1 MSSLNHVNRFWNRNP
16 FFYRMRFKL
25 LLRKTNENEFNDLY
39 YNRYNSKKY
48 IPKVYYTF
56 NNSIFKNREHNLND
70 LEKTLVIANWLR
82 DNTKGG
88 PGLGK
93 SSSETLE
100 YMINSY
106 YGVCSDFSQVFNN
119 FCVINDLKTR
129 EWGINNL
136 NFNGGGHS
144 FNEVYINELNK
155 WILID
160 VSKSIYFFD
169 EDINVPLSAKEV
181 FEKSRLKITKQYH
194 CYNNKQKN
202 DEKEIEKFFFT
213 EDVQA
218 FIIHKYR
225 NRVYDWFLNRFKKL
239 PIPIVH
245 GLVFLI
251 GKSYTYKLIE
261 LPTLK
266 ETDF

>member
-1 MSSLNHVNRFWNRNP
+1 MSLPNHVNKFWNRNP

-25 LLRKTNENEFNDLY
+25 LLRKTHDNEFNNLN
-39 YNRYNSKKY
+39 YNKYNSKKA
-48 IPKVYYTF
+48 IPEAYHTINK
-56 NNSIFKNREHNLND
+56 SIFLNVNED
-70 LEKTLVIANWLR
+70 LSDMEKTLSIANWLR
-82 DNTKGG
+82 NNLKGG

-93 SSSETLE
+93 SSTETLNL
-100 YMINSY
+100 MINSN
-106 YGVCSDFSQVFNN
+106 YGVCSDFAQVFNN

-136 NFNGGGHS
+136 DFNGGGHS
-144 FNEVYINELNK
+144 FNEVYITELNK
-155 WILID
+155 WMLID
-160 VSKSIYFFD
+160 VSKSIYFFEKD
-169 EDINVPLSAKEV
+169 KNLPLSAKEV
-181 FEKSRLKITKQYH
+181 FEKSRLKKTKQYY
-194 CYNNKQKN
+194 CFNNSYTN

-213 EDVQA
+213 DDVQA

-225 NRVYDWFLNRFKKL
+225 NNVYDWFLNTFKKL

-261 LPTLK
+261 LPKLNK
-266 ETDF
+266 S

>member
-1 MSSLNHVNRFWNRNP
+1 MHIIKHKNRFWNRNP
-16 FFYRMRFKL
+16 FFYKMRFKF
-25 LLRKTNENEFNDLY
+25 LLRNIKNNEFDDLY
-39 YNRYNSKKY
+39 YNRYNSKKS
-48 IPKVYYTF
+48 IPKLYHTYNEAIF
-56 NNSIFKNREHNLND
+56 PDGNNNLND
-70 LEKTLVIANWLR
+70 LQKTLAIANWLR
-82 DNTKGG
+82 DEVKGG

-93 SSSETLE
+93 SSTETLKH
-100 YMINSY
+100 MINSQ

-144 FNEVYINELNK
+144 FNEVFISELNK

-169 EDINVPLSAKEV
+169 EAISKPLSTMEV
-181 FEKSRLKITKQYH
+181 FKKSRLRQTKQYH
-194 CYNNKQKN
+194 CFNEQQKN
-202 DEKEIEKFFFT
+202 DIQEIEKFFFT

-225 NRVYDWFLNRFKKL
+225 NNVYDWFLDRFKKL

-245 GLVFLI
+245 GFIFLI
-251 GKSYTYKLIE
+251 GRSYIYKVIE
-261 LPTLK
+261 LPTISK
-266 ETDF
+266 S